1 MAFEIQMLQYCNM
14 NYDNIVIY
22 SGSEMNIISNVCL
35 SKFAE
40 LKIRP
45 VVVFWNKIKL
55 RLLNS

>member
-1 MAFEIQMLQYCNM
+1 M

-45 VVVFWNKIKL
+45 VVVFWKLFKRIKL
-55 RLLNS
+55 N